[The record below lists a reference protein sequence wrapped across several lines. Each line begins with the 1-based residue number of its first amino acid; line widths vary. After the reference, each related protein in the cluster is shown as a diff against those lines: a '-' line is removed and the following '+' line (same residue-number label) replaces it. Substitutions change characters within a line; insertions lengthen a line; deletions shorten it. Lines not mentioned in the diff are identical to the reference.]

1 MIDDKLT
8 KAPASTADTIDASF
22 DPHIELE
29 SVTEDEALL
38 TSLRASRWDEFYGQ
52 SSVKESLQIAIEAA
66 KERNEVIDHILLY
79 GPPGLGK
86 TTLSHLIAK
95 EMGTNIKMTSGT
107 ALSKPGDLA
116 AILTNLQPGD
126 VLFIDEIHRLP
137 KAVEETLYPA
147 MEDFALDI
155 VLGKGPS
162 ARTIRLDLP
171 NFTLVGATTRF
182 GALSGPFRD
191 RFGVIHRMEY
201 YQPTELLVILN
212 KAAEKLQI
220 TIDDESALE
229 ISKRARGTPRI
240 ALKLL
245 KRVRDFSQ
253 IKAENRISPSIVQN
267 ALDRLGVDPLGLD
280 SNDRRFLDLIIEKH
294 AGGPVGLTTIA
305 ATLSE
310 DPGTIEEVLEPYLI
324 QIGFINR
331 TPKGRVI
338 SDRGY
343 AHLGKKPPQTDRK

>member
-1 MIDDKLT
+1 MKPDDIKT
-8 KAPASTADTIDASF
+8 PAFNELPF
-22 DPHIELE
+22 DPHTENE
-29 SVTEDEALL
+29 STAEDDILL
-38 TSLRASRWDEFYGQ
+38 TSLRAGRWDEFYGQ
-52 SSVKESLQIAIEAA
+52 SSVKESLRIAIEAA
-66 KERNEVIDHILLY
+66 KARKEVVDHVLLY

-95 EMGTNIKMTSGT
+95 EMGTNLKMTSGT
-107 ALSKPGDLA
+107 ALAKAGDLA

-162 ARTIRLDLP
+162 ARTIRLDVP
-171 NFTLVGATTRF
+171 QFTLVGATTRF
-182 GALSGPFRD
+182 GSLTGPFRD

-201 YQPTELLVILN
+201 YQPPELVVILQR
-212 KAAEKLQI
+212 AAEKLSI
-220 TIDDESALE
+220 AVDTESALE
-229 ISKRARGTPRI
+229 ISRRARGTPRI

-253 IKAENRISPSIVQN
+253 IRAENQISPSIVQE
-267 ALDRLGVDPLGLD
+267 ALNRLGVDPLGLD
-280 SNDRRFLDLIIEKH
+280 TNDRRFIELIIEKYG
-294 AGGPVGLTTIA
+294 GGPVGLTTIA
-305 ATLSE
+305 AAMSE

-324 QIGFINR
+324 QIGLIHR

-338 SDRGY
+338 SGSGY
-343 AHLGKKPPQTDRK
+343 AHLDKKPPQTPPK